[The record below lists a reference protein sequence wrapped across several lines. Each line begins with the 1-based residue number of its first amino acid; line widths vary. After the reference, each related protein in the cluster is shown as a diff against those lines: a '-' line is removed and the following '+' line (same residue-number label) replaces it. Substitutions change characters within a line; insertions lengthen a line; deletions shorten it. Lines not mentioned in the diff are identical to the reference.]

1 MRSLPSP
8 LEAVLRWRGVRHAR
22 REAVRAA
29 TRSEIGRWDELIVAN
44 PDGGH
49 ILQTRAWGEFKRSW
63 GWRPTYW
70 IAAAGGAEVAV
81 LLLRRAI
88 PGFGE
93 LWYAPKGPG
102 VIDAGAVVEVLADR
116 EAMGDAFLVKVEPE
130 IEESQADQRAW
141 RAAGLSKSATD
152 VQMSRATIIV
162 DLDRDEHEILASFKP
177 KTRYNIRLAARRGV
191 EVAPVEMTDANIA
204 TMYSLMGA
212 TRERAGFFLRSER
225 YFRGYWEL
233 QAASGQ
239 AQLFFASWEGQVL
252 AGLFATFLGIHSWY
266 KDGGSIKAHSE
277 LMAPHLLQWE
287 VMRWLRARGVRTYD
301 LVAVPPR
308 SQLNERHPLY
318 GLYRFKSGFSET
330 ITEFVGTW
338 DLPLRPRAYNA
349 WNRWGERAANT
360 INRRLRHDLL
370 Y

>member
-1 MRSLPSP
+1 MPGP
-8 LEAVLRWRGVRHAR
+8 LEPVLRWPRVRRVR

-29 TRSEIGRWDELIVAN
+29 TRSEIGRWDELVVAN

-49 ILQTRAWGEFKRSW
+49 ILQTRAWGEFKRAW

-70 IAAAGGAEVAV
+70 IANAGGADVAV
-81 LLLRRAI
+81 LFLRRRI
-88 PGFGE
+88 PGLGD

-102 VIDAGAVVEVLADR
+102 VTEAGSLVAILADR
-116 EAMGDAFLVKVEPE
+116 GPMKDAFLVKVEPE
-130 IEESQADQRAW
+130 IDESRTDSHAW
-141 RAAGLSKSATD
+141 GAAGLRKAASD

-162 DLDRDEHEILASFKP
+162 DLDRDEDALIASFKP
-177 KTRYNIRLAARRGV
+177 KSRYNIRLAGRRGV

-204 TMYSLMGA
+204 LMYSLMAA

-239 AQLFFASWEGQVL
+239 AQLFFASWHGQVL
-252 AGLFATFLGIHSWY
+252 AGVFATFLGSHGWY
-266 KDGGSIKAHSE
+266 KDGGSLKEHSE

-301 LVAVPPR
+301 LVAVPSA
-308 SQLNERHPLY
+308 SQLFESHPLY
-318 GLYRFKSGFSET
+318 GLYRFKSGFSEQ
-330 ITEFVGTW
+330 ITEFIGTW
-338 DLPLRPRAYNA
+338 DLPLRPRAYAA
-349 WNRWGERAANT
+349 WERWGERAAQT
-360 INRRLRHDLL
+360 LNRRLRHDLL

>member
-1 MRSLPSP
+1 
-8 LEAVLRWRGVRHAR
+8 VRP
-22 REAVRAA
+22 A
-29 TRSEIGRWDELIVAN
+29 TRSEIGTWDELVVAN

-70 IAAAGGAEVAV
+70 IAEAGGDAIAV
-81 LLLRRAI
+81 LVLRRNV
-88 PGFGE
+88 PGFGD
-93 LWYAPKGPG
+93 LWYSPKGPG
-102 VIDAGAVVEVLADR
+102 VTDTTALVDVLADR
-116 EAMGDAFLVKVEPE
+116 ESMRSAFLVKVEPE
-130 IEESQADQRAW
+130 IDEARADTPELRM
-141 RAAGLSKSATD
+141 AGMHKARSD

-162 DLDRDEHEILASFKP
+162 KLDRDEDALLASFKS

-191 EVAPVEMTDANIA
+191 EVTPVEMTDANIA
-204 TMYSLMGA
+204 TMYSLMAA

-239 AQLFFASWEGQVL
+239 AQLFFASWQGRVL
-252 AGLFATFLGIHSWY
+252 AGVFATYLGTHGWY
-266 KDGGSIKAHSE
+266 KDGGSVKEHSE

-301 LVAVPPR
+301 LVAVPPAA
-308 SQLNERHPLY
+308 QLNESHPLF
-318 GLYRFKSGFSET
+318 GLYRFKSGFSEQ

-338 DLPLRPRAYNA
+338 DLPLRPRAYAA
-349 WNRWGERAANT
+349 WERWGERAAQT
-360 INRRLRHDLL
+360 INRRLHHDLL

>member
-1 MRSLPSP
+1 MS
-8 LEAVLRWRGVRHAR
+8 
-22 REAVRAA
+22 
-29 TRSEIGRWDELIVAN
+29 N

-49 ILQTRAWGEFKRSW
+49 ILQSRGWGEFKRAW

-70 IAAAGGAEVAV
+70 IATAGAADVAV
-81 LLLRRAI
+81 LYLRRSI
-88 PGFGE
+88 PGLGQ

-102 VIDAGAVVEVLADR
+102 VTDSGDLVRVLADR
-116 EAMGDAFLVKVEPE
+116 TAMRSAFLVKVEPE
-130 IEESQADQRAW
+130 IEDAAADTAAW
-141 RAAGLSKSATD
+141 RSAGLRKSIAD
-152 VQMSRATIIV
+152 VQMSGATIIV
-162 DLDRDEHEILASFKP
+162 DLDRDEETLLASFKP

-191 EVAPVEMTDANIA
+191 EVSAVAMNDANIA
-204 TMYSLMGA
+204 TMYSLMAA

-239 AQLFFASWEGQVL
+239 AQLFFASWQGTVL
-252 AGLFATFLGIHSWY
+252 AGVFATFIGEHGWY
-266 KDGGSIKAHSE
+266 KDGGSTKEHSE

-301 LVAVPPR
+301 LVAVPPA
-308 SQLNERHPLY
+308 SQLDDGHPLY
-318 GLYRFKSGFSET
+318 GLYRFKSGFSEQ

-338 DLPLRPRAYNA
+338 DLPLRPRAEA
-349 WNRWGERAANT
+349 VWGRWGERAAGMV
-360 INRRLRHDLL
+360 NRRLHHDLL